1 MLKNDPRV
9 ITVSS
14 GGMYNVAFPDWEQ
27 ATSQKEN
34 IIFDG
39 QLAYAYAKRGQVI
52 LMEEM
57 SKMYNDIKF
66 VSCHPGWVDTP
77 GVESA
82 YGSKK
87 KYLEPLRSLWQGAEG
102 ICWLAVIPGERLVP
116 GAFYLD
122 RKPQQKHITGTFNS
136 DGGFTRNTSD

>member
-1 MLKNDPRV
+1 LVQFNTINIITFYKNVTVPPINSRYKFPFDPNC
-9 ITVSS
+9 VSIS
-14 GGMYNVAFPDWEQ
+14 FREQ

-82 YGSKK
+82 YGN
-87 KYLEPLRSLWQGAEG
+87 
-102 ICWLAVIPGERLVP
+102 I
-116 GAFYLD
+116 
-122 RKPQQKHITGTFNS
+122 N
-136 DGGFTRNTSD
+136 